1 MASLPHELANLFIYE
16 EQIINVVGRCWD
28 EGYRTT
34 SEAYE
39 NVDLYV
45 RSWRSRYQEL
55 PSNSHYED
63 VLVRLAGNPVHVFNL
78 MDRLVNLIP
87 RILEGMTDPVD
98 LEEIESILDG
108 LPLLPELS
116 DLTESTHALIRI
128 QFAYKLVYKS
138 HST

>member
-98 LEEIESILDG
+98 LEEIESIQDG
-108 LPLLPELS
+108 LPLFPELS

>member
-1 MASLPHELANLFIYE
+1 MASLPHELANLFIAE

-45 RSWRSRYQEL
+45 TSWRSRYQEL

-63 VLVRLAGNPVHVFNL
+63 VLVKLAGNPVHVFNL
-78 MDRLVNLIP
+78 MDRLVNLMP
-87 RILEGMTDPVD
+87 KILEGMTDPVD
-98 LEEIESILDG
+98 LHEIKSIRYGLTLYPEISDLIES
-108 LPLLPELS
+108 
-116 DLTESTHALIRI
+116 TQALMRV
-128 QFAYKLVYKS
+128 QFAYQWVDKR
-138 HST
+138 

>member
-78 MDRLVNLIP
+78 MDRLVNLMSK
-87 RILEGMTDPVD
+87 ILEGM
-98 LEEIESILDG
+98 LDG
-108 LPLLPELS
+108 SDRKFLVNILESLHMYPTYS
-116 DLTESTHALIRI
+116 DLMDAMHALVRI

>member
-1 MASLPHELANLFIYE
+1 MASLPHELANLFIAE
-16 EQIINVVGRCWD
+16 EKIINVVGRCWD

-63 VLVRLAGNPVHVFNL
+63 VLVKLAGNPVHVFNL
-78 MDRLVNLIP
+78 MDRLVNLMP
-87 RILEGMTDPVD
+87 KILEGMTDPVD
-98 LEEIESILDG
+98 LHEIKSIRYGLTLYPEISDLIES
-108 LPLLPELS
+108 
-116 DLTESTHALIRI
+116 TQALMRV
-128 QFAYKLVYKS
+128 QFAYQWVDKR
-138 HST
+138 

>member
-98 LEEIESILDG
+98 LEEIKGILDG
-108 LPLLPELS
+108 IPLYPEIP
-116 DLTESTHALIRI
+116 DLVESTQALMRI